1 MSIHHA
7 QDPTLSD
14 VRADQ
19 ALPGAPSGFRADVPP
34 SDAGPDEQPTRPV
47 RRRVGSTRVM
57 RTHDPEGDR
66 LKAAVLTG
74 ALPWL
79 REFHG
84 RVIVVKYGGHAMV
97 DEECRRAFTEDM
109 VFLRTCGILPVVVHG
124 GGPQITEMLGRLGI
138 LSEFRGG
145 LRVTTPETIDVVR
158 MVLTGQV
165 GPDIVGLIN
174 QHGPMAV
181 HLSGE
186 DGRLFTAQRTAVV
199 VDGEP
204 VDVGLVGDVVAVDT
218 TPVTALLQAGHI
230 PVVASVAPDADGVV
244 HNVNADTAA
253 AALAAALGAAKL
265 VVLTDVEGL
274 YANWPDRESLVQKI
288 DTRELAEIIPD
299 LHSGMIPK
307 MAACLRAVEGGVSRA
322 TVIDG
327 RVPHA
332 LLLETFTTEGTG
344 TMVLPRVDSASPAP
358 AGNGEVVR

>member
-1 MSIHHA
+1 MSGNEA
-7 QDPTLSD
+7 QDPTPPD
-14 VRADQ
+14 VRIDEPTPQ
-19 ALPGAPSGFRADVPP
+19 PRLPRTVG
-34 SDAGPDEQPTRPV
+34 TR
-47 RRRVGSTRVM
+47 RVM
-57 RTHDPEGDR
+57 RRNDPEGDR
-66 LKAAVLTG
+66 LKVSVLTG

-79 REFHG
+79 KEFHG
-84 RVIVVKYGGHAMV
+84 NVVVIKYGGHAMV
-97 DEECRRAFTEDM
+97 DEECRRAFAEDM

-138 LSEFRGG
+138 DSEFRGG

-186 DGRLFTAQRTAVV
+186 DGGLFTAARTQAV

-204 VDVGLVGDVVAVDT
+204 VDIGLVGDVVSVDA
-218 TPVTALLQAGHI
+218 TPVTALLEVGHI

-253 AALAAALGAAKL
+253 AALAAALGAVKL

-274 YANWPDRESLVQKI
+274 YADWPRRDSLVQQI
-288 DTRELAEIIPD
+288 DARELAEILPHLD
-299 LHSGMIPK
+299 AGMIPK
-307 MAACLRAVEGGVSRA
+307 MAACLRAVEGGVRRA
-322 TVIDG
+322 TVVDG
-327 RVPHA
+327 RTPHA

-344 TMVLPRVDSASPAP
+344 TMVVPALPTTSGSTEEEGTAP
-358 AGNGEVVR
+358 

>member
-1 MSIHHA
+1 MSQ
-7 QDPTLSD
+7 QDPTPPD
-14 VRADQ
+14 VRIDEPAPPPK
-19 ALPGAPSGFRADVPP
+19 LP
-34 SDAGPDEQPTRPV
+34 
-47 RRRVGSTRVM
+47 RRVGTSRVM
-57 RTHDPEGDR
+57 RTHDPEGDAA
-66 LKAAVLTG
+66 KVAVLTG

-79 REFHG
+79 KEFHG
-84 RVIVVKYGGHAMV
+84 KVVVIKYGGHAMV
-97 DEECRRAFTEDM
+97 DDECRRAFADDM

-138 LSEFRGG
+138 ASEFRGG

-186 DGRLFTAQRTAVV
+186 DGGLLTARRTAAV

-204 VDVGLVGDVVAVDT
+204 VDVGLVGDIAAVDT
-218 TPVTALLQAGHI
+218 TPVTALLEAGHI

-253 AALAAALGAAKL
+253 AALAAALGAVKL

-274 YANWPDRESLVQKI
+274 YADWPDRGSLVQQI
-288 DTRELAEIIPD
+288 DARELAEILTD
-299 LHSGMIPK
+299 LDAGMIPK
-307 MAACLRAVEGGVSRA
+307 MAACLRAVEGGVKRA
-322 TVIDG
+322 TVVDG
-327 RVPHA
+327 RTPHA

-344 TMVLPRVDSASPAP
+344 TMVVPARDQKEGT
-358 AGNGEVVR
+358 A

>member
-1 MSIHHA
+1 MSHPDPEPHVTTVHDPRA
-7 QDPTLSD
+7 QDPSPPD
-14 VRADQ
+14 VRIDEPSPQ
-19 ALPGAPSGFRADVPP
+19 PRLPRKVG
-34 SDAGPDEQPTRPV
+34 TR
-47 RRRVGSTRVM
+47 RVM
-57 RTHDPEGDR
+57 RKNDPEGDR
-66 LKAAVLTG
+66 LKVAVLTG

-79 REFHG
+79 KEFHG
-84 RVIVVKYGGHAMV
+84 NVVVIKYGGHAMV
-97 DEECRRAFTEDM
+97 DDECRRAFAEDM

-138 LSEFRGG
+138 ESEFRGG

-186 DGRLFTAQRTAVV
+186 DGGLFTAARTQAV

-204 VDVGLVGDVVAVDT
+204 VDIGLVGDVAGVDV
-218 TPVTALLQAGHI
+218 TPVTALLEAGHI

-253 AALAAALGAAKL
+253 AALAAALGAVKL

-274 YANWPDRESLVQKI
+274 YADWPNRDSLVQQI
-288 DTRELAEIIPD
+288 DARELAEILPHLD
-299 LHSGMIPK
+299 AGMIPK
-307 MAACLRAVEGGVSRA
+307 MAACLRAVEGGVRRA
-322 TVIDG
+322 TVVDG
-327 RVPHA
+327 RTPHA

-344 TMVLPRVDSASPAP
+344 TMVVPAP
-358 AGNGEVVR
+358 TAKEGSAT